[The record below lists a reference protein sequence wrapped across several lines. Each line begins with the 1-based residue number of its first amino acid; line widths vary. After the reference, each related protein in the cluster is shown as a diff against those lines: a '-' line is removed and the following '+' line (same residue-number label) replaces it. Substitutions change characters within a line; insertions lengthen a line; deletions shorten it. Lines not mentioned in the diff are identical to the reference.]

1 MVTRARKQ
9 QDEEASIPASVQPPA
24 PSYGGHGG
32 LDAGFVW
39 QQLSEIQKT
48 LGAIDAK
55 LDQHKYLELLA
66 KAGGSVLLPFG
77 IDPQVLMEWTL
88 KGGIQ
93 LPLDTWNKAF

>member
-1 MVTRARKQ
+1 M
-9 QDEEASIPASVQPPA
+9 DP
-24 PSYGGHGG
+24 
-32 LDAGFVW
+32 
-39 QQLSEIQKT
+39 
-48 LGAIDAK
+48 AK